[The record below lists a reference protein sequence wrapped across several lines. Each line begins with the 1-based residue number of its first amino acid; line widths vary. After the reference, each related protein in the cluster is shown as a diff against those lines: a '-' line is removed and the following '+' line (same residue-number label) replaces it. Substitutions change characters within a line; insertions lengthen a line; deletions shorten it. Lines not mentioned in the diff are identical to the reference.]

1 MLYTLYSV
9 HELEG
14 KLGLLYC
21 IMSNI
26 VYWLSNVSIFMH
38 VIHIHSS

>member
-14 KLGLLYC
+14 KLGLLYTLD
-21 IMSNI
+21 I
-26 VYWLSNVSIFMH
+26 MH
-38 VIHIHSS
+38 VILYNVKHCILVV